1 MSSVRSMRDDRQLSA
16 RARATRGRV
25 VRAAR
30 QCVLE
35 QGPLHASSN
44 EIARRAGVTWG
55 VIQYHF
61 GSREGILIA
70 VVEDGFASL
79 RRQLE
84 SVEIDTTDIGVRLR
98 TIVDA
103 VWDYHA
109 QPEYL
114 LYTDIL
120 RSLRRHHDSLASL
133 EELLKRADDELAEL
147 WTRLLEPAM
156 PAGGLS
162 TRVVQRFIF
171 ATTRGL
177 AVTSSLRSE
186 EQSVS
191 EEREL
196 LVRAL
201 TMLLQDQA

>member
-1 MSSVRSMRDDRQLSA
+1 MNAARDGRQLSA
-16 RARATRGRV
+16 RAQATRGRV
-25 VRAAR
+25 IEAAR

-61 GSREGILIA
+61 GSRQGILIA

-79 RRQLE
+79 RGHLE
-84 SVEIDTTDIGVRLR
+84 SVEIDTPDIEVRLR
-98 TIVDA
+98 AVVDA
-103 VWDYHA
+103 VWDYHSG
-109 QPEYL
+109 PDYL

-120 RSLRRHHDSLASL
+120 RSLRRHQGSADQI
-133 EELLKRADDELAEL
+133 EEMLRRADDELAEL
-147 WTRLLEPAM
+147 WTKLLEPAM

-162 TRVVQRFIF
+162 TRLIQRFIF

-177 AVTSSLRSE
+177 AITRSLRSD

-191 EEREL
+191 KERDL

-201 TMLLQDQA
+201 TLLLRDQL

>member
-1 MSSVRSMRDDRQLSA
+1 MSPLRDGRQLSA
-16 RARATRGRV
+16 RAQATRSRV
-25 VRAAR
+25 IQAAR

-61 GSREGILIA
+61 GSREGILMA
-70 VVEDGFASL
+70 VVEDGFATL
-79 RRQLE
+79 RHRLE
-84 SVEIDTTDIGVRLR
+84 SVEIDTPDIEARLR
-98 TIVDA
+98 AVVDA

-109 QPEYL
+109 EPDYL

-120 RSLRRHHDSLASL
+120 RSLRRHRASVDQL
-133 EELLKRADDELAEL
+133 EELLQRADDELAGL
-147 WTRLLEPAM
+147 WTKLLEPAI
-156 PAGGLS
+156 PGGGLS
-162 TRVVQRFIF
+162 TRLVQRFLF

-177 AVTSSLRSE
+177 AVTRSLRSD

-191 EEREL
+191 EERDL

-201 TMLLQDQA
+201 TFLLQDQL